1 MLTISPRTVMRAI
14 VTKIEAWRAGDNP
27 AEPVSE
33 RRERLEYLA
42 DLLNELQLLAERE
55 GCQKLPTLLALSR
68 VEALKEALSNKTSK
82 PRD

>member
-14 VTKIEAWRAGDNP
+14 VTKMEAWRAGANP

-42 DLLNELQLLAERE
+42 DLLNEPQLLAE
-55 GCQKLPTLLALSR
+55 
-68 VEALKEALSNKTSK
+68 
-82 PRD
+82 